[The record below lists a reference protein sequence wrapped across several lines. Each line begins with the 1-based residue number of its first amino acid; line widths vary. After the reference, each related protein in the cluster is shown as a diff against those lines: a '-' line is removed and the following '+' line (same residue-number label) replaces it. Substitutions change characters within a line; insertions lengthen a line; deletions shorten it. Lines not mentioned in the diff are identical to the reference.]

1 MTDAQKGA
9 NMHSIIQAVAHWSVQ
24 TPDTLC
30 AADSRRA
37 LTYGEMFRLAAG
49 FADDLISS
57 GIREGDCVVL
67 RNSQDTA
74 YVAATLGIQLAG
86 AVSVP
91 LEKNVA
97 EARICEI
104 CESTDAALY
113 LAAKPW
119 EEGKLRQMKI
129 SEALQHEADDA
140 VCAAMRERA
149 EQIPEEK
156 MAEILFS
163 TGTTGKSKGIVLQS
177 GNNIAVAQNI
187 IEGVEMKKGNV
198 ELIPIPLSHSHAL
211 RTLYAAMLNG
221 SSVVLLDGVVFV
233 ARVFALME
241 KYQVTAIDLV
251 PAALAM
257 LLKLAPDQ
265 LSRWDDRL
273 DYVELGSAPIPE
285 GDKAMLCRILP
296 GTRLYNFYGSTE
308 SGRTCALNFNDGVVR
323 RACIGKPVSNA
334 SCEFFDGDGKR
345 IEATAEH
352 PGVLAW
358 RGPMNTPGYF
368 HDEEKN
374 RELFRD
380 GSIITQDLAYQGK
393 DGMIYMLG
401 RQGDVITCGG
411 TKIAPTEVEEAADSI
426 PGIAETA
433 CVPEAD
439 EMLGQVPKLY
449 YVLEDG
455 ANLTG
460 QDIDEKLRG
469 LLEGY
474 KVPRTF
480 VQIDRL
486 PKTYNGK
493 IQRNKLK

>member
-1 MTDAQKGA
+1 M
-9 NMHSIIQAVAHWSVQ
+9 NSIIQAVAHWSEVS
-24 TPDTLC
+24 PDTLC
-30 AADSRRA
+30 TADPKRA
-37 LTYGEMFRLAAG
+37 LTYRDMFRLAAG
-49 FADDLISS
+49 FADFLESRGVKD
-57 GIREGDCVVL
+57 GDRVVL

-74 YVAATLGIQLAG
+74 YAAATLGIQLAG

-97 EARICEI
+97 EARIREI
-104 CESTDAALY
+104 CESSQAVLY

-119 EEGKLRQMKI
+119 ESGDIPQMKI
-129 SEALQHEADDA
+129 GEALLHEADDV
-140 VCAAMRERA
+140 VCARMRERA
-149 EQIPEEK
+149 DRIPPEK
-156 MAEILFS
+156 TAEILFS
-163 TGTTGKSKGIVLQS
+163 TGTTGKSKGIVIRF
-177 GNNIAVAQNI
+177 GNNVAVAQNI

-211 RTLYAAMLNG
+211 RTMYAAMLNG
-221 SSVVLLDGVVFV
+221 SSAVLLDGVVFV
-233 ARVFALME
+233 AKVFDLME
-241 KYQVTAIDLV
+241 KYSVTAVDLV
-251 PAALAM
+251 PAALSM
-257 LLKLAPDQ
+257 LLKLAADRLPA
-265 LSRWDDRL
+265 WDGRL
-273 DYVELGSAPIPE
+273 DYIELGSAPIPE
-285 GDKAMLCRILP
+285 GDKAELCRLLP

-334 SCEFFDGDGKR
+334 KCEFFDNDGNR
-345 IEATAEH
+345 IAATAKH

-358 RGPMNTPGYF
+358 SGPMNTPGYF
-368 HDEEKN
+368 HDEERNK
-374 RELFRD
+374 ELFRD
-380 GSIITQDLAYQGK
+380 GSIVTQDLAYLGN

-411 TKIAPTEVEEAADSI
+411 TKIAPTEVEEAADGI

-433 CVPEAD
+433 CVPED
-439 EMLGQVPKLY
+439 DDMLGQVPKLY

-455 ANLTG
+455 ADLTE
-460 QDIDEKLRG
+460 QDLDEELRKR
-469 LLEGY
+469 LEGY

-480 VQIDRL
+480 VKIDRL